1 MDDVWASFNE
11 CIIMRPIFESTLVD
25 SNQELTMQIYVGLIF
40 IKVYVERNKNV
51 KRKCITLV
59 NII

>member
-1 MDDVWASFNE
+1 
-11 CIIMRPIFESTLVD
+11 MRPIFESTNVD

-40 IKVYVERNKNV
+40 IKLYVERNKNV